1 MEEEVFR
8 LEGEFVFSN
17 YMPTE
22 LHVGMTF
29 LTQIVSGV
37 LNPQFLFYSLKEIPE
52 DMDDY
57 IKTNGA
63 PVIMNIVTKEGT
75 ESIVALQEEIGFFD
89 NGEELLPITEEQ
101 INIILN
107 DHSGL
112 MDVECDETGD
122 VILYEGKVIISY
134 LSIEEETEED

>member
-22 LHVGMTF
+22 LQVGMTF

-37 LNPQFLFYSLKEIPE
+37 LTPQFTFFTLTEIPE
-52 DMDDY
+52 DMDAF

-63 PVIMNIVTKEGT
+63 PVIMNIITKEGT
-75 ESIVALQEEIGFFD
+75 EAIIALQEEIGYFD

-134 LSIEEETEED
+134 LSIEETEED